1 MNRNSRISARAL
13 LAAATLAA
21 SPTAWSLGLGDVTV
35 ESYLDQPLRARID
48 LVTQPSDDLAS
59 VSAKLAS
66 AADYELIGASLED
79 ISVPVRFTVENIDGD
94 AYLLAS
100 SQLAVNNPVI
110 RLIVEVNWSSGRML
124 REYTLF
130 LDPPTTTDQAA
141 PLPRIDQRE
150 SAPAEP
156 APTPPPPVAPV
167 TRQPEP
173 EAVREPDAAPA
184 QTEREAGQVSEPG
197 VYGPVASGETLWAI
211 ANDWSAGTG
220 IPINKVMIA
229 IQRENPEAFLN
240 NNINLLKRGAI
251 LRMPQAQDID
261 RIPVAAAN
269 NEVASQEEEF
279 YESKGMTSP
288 YSSSTPLLSD
298 DRAEDDFAYPD
309 PRQPSIE
316 PEPEAVIEPE
326 PEPEPEPVATEP
338 EADVES
344 PAAQPDEVDSE
355 PVVEAGLDE
364 AAEAAQDMDAPAEPE
379 QEESASETLSE
390 VAEEATEEPSLVD
403 QLELVPPSE
412 ASELDST
419 YGFEETDEE
428 GNAVATQA
436 LRENLA
442 RAEEELITQQQQNE
456 YLQER
461 IRELE
466 EQLEEAEDSSVADAD
481 LAAMEQRLREER
493 AAGQGA
499 GVEQPWYSRFGVW
512 LLGLLVLAAA
522 VIGWLFSRRTG
533 DVDEETIQEI
543 KDEAEEVLRVLD
555 KDSGTSVKPAG
566 DETAE
571 AEEPEAQDSGAEE
584 DAEEDDEEARDEAED
599 KGGAKP
605 APAAFGGGEEEASLL
620 DEESSDPEIQL
631 DLARAYI
638 SMGDKEAARVILEE
652 VAANGSEEQQAEAQK
667 MLDLM

>member
-21 SPTAWSLGLGDVTV
+21 SPAAWSLGLGDVTV

-79 ISVPVRFTVENIDGD
+79 ISVPVRFTVENIGGD

-100 SQLAVNNPVI
+100 SQLAVTNPVI

-130 LDPPTTTDQAA
+130 LDPPTTTDRAA

-156 APTPPPPVAPV
+156 APAPPPPVTPV
-167 TRQPEP
+167 TQRPEP
-173 EAVREPDAAPA
+173 DAVREPGAASA
-184 QTEREAGQVSEPG
+184 QPTGQVSEAG

-240 NNINLLKRGAI
+240 NPINLLKRGAI
-251 LRMPQAQDID
+251 LRMPQVQDID

-279 YESKGMTSP
+279 YESRGLTSP

-309 PRQPSIE
+309 PRQPVIE
-316 PEPEAVIEPE
+316 PEPESVIEPE
-326 PEPEPEPVATEP
+326 PEPEPVAP
-338 EADVES
+338 EADLETSAV
-344 PAAQPDEVDSE
+344 QPGEADSE
-355 PVVEAGLDE
+355 SVAEPGLDDS
-364 AAEAAQDMDAPAEPE
+364 AEAVQDMESSAEPE
-379 QEESASETLSE
+379 QEESGPEVSTE
-390 VAEEATEEPSLVD
+390 VAAEAAEEPSLVD

-419 YGFEETDEE
+419 YGFEEADEE
-428 GNAVATQA
+428 GAAVATQA

-466 EQLEEAEDSSVADAD
+466 EQLEEAEDSNVADAD

-493 AAGQGA
+493 AAEQDA

-522 VIGWLFSRRTG
+522 VIGWLFSRRSD

-543 KDEAEEVLRVLD
+543 KDEAEELLRVLD

-584 DAEEDDEEARDEAED
+584 DAEEDEEEVQDEAQDED
-599 KGGAKP
+599 GAKP